1 MQTFD
6 RPPNTSAPDNQ
17 TAPLGG
23 GSLPSR
29 RAGSGRRVYSV
40 VAITFI
46 LAGLATVA
54 GLIPRFRAR
63 STLEETTQSLAIPTV
78 AVVGLSNAQPAVPLL
93 LSAELRPY
101 LEAPIHPR
109 ATGYVR
115 RWLVDLG
122 TNVEAG
128 QVLAEIDIPE
138 LNQELIRSRA
148 ELAQVEAARDLAKT
162 TADRW
167 AELLKTSSVAEQ
179 EAAEKKADLALK
191 MATVEAAK
199 ANVRRLQELTGFSQ
213 VTAPFAGIITR
224 RLVNVGD
231 LVTAGTGVELFRVA
245 QTGRLRVFVRVPQTL
260 ATGIVTNSIAQLTVQ
275 EYPGQIFEA
284 RVVRTAGAIEPD
296 SRTMLTELEVDNSK
310 GTLLAGSYA
319 QVRFPPAPTANGVSL
334 PANALLFR
342 AEGLQ
347 VGLVDSTG
355 KVTLKAVTLGRDF
368 GPTVEV
374 LKGVS
379 IGDRVI
385 VNPPDA
391 LVSGM
396 IVRVLE
402 PEASPAKP

>member
-1 MQTFD
+1 MNTFD
-6 RPPNTSAPDNQ
+6 RSSTTPSAD
-17 TAPLGG
+17 TAPGALG
-23 GSLPSR
+23 SV
-29 RAGSGRRVYSV
+29 SGRPSSRGTGSRLAAVFFV
-40 VAITFI
+40 TVI
-46 LAGLATVA
+46 LAGLAVVA
-54 GLIPRFRAR
+54 GLIPRWRAR
-63 STLEETTQSLAIPTV
+63 IALVESTQALAIPTV
-78 AVVGLSNAQPAVPLL
+78 AVVGLSNAVAPPALL

-128 QVLAEIDIPE
+128 QLLAEIDTPE
-138 LNQELIRSRA
+138 LNQELARSRA
-148 ELAQVEAARDLAKT
+148 ELAQVEAARDLAQT
-162 TADRW
+162 TATRW

-191 MATVEAAK
+191 VATVEAAR
-199 ANVRRLQELTGFSQ
+199 ANVRRLEELNGFAQ

-245 QTGRLRVFVRVPQTL
+245 QTARLRVFVRVPQAL
-260 ATGIVTNSIAQLTVQ
+260 VPGIATNSIAQLSLQ
-275 EYPGQIFEA
+275 EMPGKTFEA

-310 GTLLAGSYA
+310 QLLLSGSYA
-319 QVRFPPAPTANGVSL
+319 QVRFPAPPLAAGVSL

-342 AEGLQ
+342 AEGPQ
-347 VGLVDSTG
+347 VGLVDADG
-355 KVTLKAVTLGRDF
+355 KVTLKSVVLGRDF
-368 GPTVEV
+368 GPTIEV
-374 LKGVS
+374 LHGVTLQ
-379 IGDRVI
+379 DRVI

-396 IVRVLE
+396 TVRILE
-402 PEASPAKP
+402 SGKSDAKP

>member
-6 RPPNTSAPDNQ
+6 RPLNTSAPDNQ
-17 TAPLGG
+17 TPTLGAAPR
-23 GSLPSR
+23 PSR
-29 RAGSGRRVYSV
+29 RAGSGRRLVSV
-40 VAITFI
+40 VGVT
-46 LAGLATVA
+46 LVLVGLAAVA

-63 STLEETTQSLAIPTV
+63 AALEDATQSLAIPTV
-78 AVVGLSNAQPAVPLL
+78 AVVGLSNAQPAAPLL

-122 TNVEAG
+122 TNVVAG
-128 QVLAEIDIPE
+128 QLLAEIDTPE

-148 ELAQVEAARDLAKT
+148 ELAQVEAARDLAQT
-162 TADRW
+162 TANRW

-191 MATVEAAK
+191 IATVEAAN

-224 RLVNVGD
+224 RLVNIGD

-260 ATGIVTNSIAQLTVQ
+260 APEVVTNSIAQLTVQ
-275 EYPGQIFEA
+275 EYPGQVFDA

-296 SRTMLTELEVDNSK
+296 SRTLLTELEVDNSK
-310 GTLLAGSYA
+310 GILLSGSYA
-319 QVRFPPAPTANGVSL
+319 QVRFPAPPTASGVSL

-355 KVTLKAVTLGRDF
+355 KVTLKSVTLGRDF

-374 LKGVS
+374 LKGVA

-396 IVRVLE
+396 MVRVLE
-402 PEASPAKP
+402 PGNTPAKP

>member
-1 MQTFD
+1 MQTVD
-6 RPPNTSAPDNQ
+6 RPSNPSAPGHPSPPPG
-17 TAPLGG
+17 TAPA
-23 GSLPSR
+23 SSR
-29 RAGSGRRVYSV
+29 RAASRRRLVSV
-40 VAITFI
+40 VVITLVLVA
-46 LAGLATVA
+46 LAAVA
-54 GLIPRFRAR
+54 GLIPRLRAR
-63 STLEETTQSLAIPTV
+63 SSLNETTQALAIPTV
-78 AVVGLSNAQPAVPLL
+78 AVVGLSNAQPAAPLL

-128 QVLAEIDIPE
+128 QLLAEIDTPE
-138 LNQELIRSRA
+138 LNQELVRSQA
-148 ELAQVEAARDLAKT
+148 ELAQVEAARDLAQT
-162 TADRW
+162 TANRW

-191 MATVEAAK
+191 IATVEAAK
-199 ANVRRLQELTGFSQ
+199 ATVRRLQELTGFSQ

-245 QTGRLRVFVRVPQTL
+245 QTAHLRVFVRVPQTL
-260 ATGIVTNSIAQLTVQ
+260 APDVVTNSIAQLTVQ
-275 EYPGQIFEA
+275 EFPGQVFEA

-296 SRTMLTELEVDNSK
+296 SRTMLTELEVDNSNGK
-310 GTLLAGSYA
+310 LLAGSYA
-319 QVRFPPAPTANGVSL
+319 QVRFPPLSVTHGVSL

-342 AEGLQ
+342 AEGMQ
-347 VGLVDSTG
+347 VGLVDATG
-355 KVTLKAVTLGRDF
+355 KVTLKSVTLGRDF
-368 GPTVEV
+368 GPTIEV

-379 IGDRVI
+379 LGDRVI

-396 IVRVLE
+396 VVRVLE
-402 PEASPAKP
+402 PGNTPAKP